1 MGKGRGFVVVVVVLG
16 KSFDSSLRPAA
27 AAAAVGEER
36 IQTPAADPVKEEVVM
51 MMVR

>member
-27 AAAAVGEER
+27 AAAVGEER